1 MSRNRI
7 WQRGAWA
14 LGAALLAVPAAG
26 AQDIVIHAGT
36 LIDGVGRTPQR
47 EMSILIKDDRI
58 AGVEPGYTTPAG
70 AEIVDLRTSTIL
82 PGLVEAHVHMTS
94 TRPPGNHV
102 QNQVTSTPLDVAI
115 ASTVNARK
123 MLDAG
128 FTSVRDTGGFF
139 GADIAL
145 KKAVTKGTV
154 AGPRMW
160 IATDGIGPT
169 GGHNDWSSGY
179 AADIMRP
186 IWTAGV
192 ADGGEAVTLKVR
204 EERKLGADFIKIL
217 PSGGVVSVGD
227 DPEHQLMTDAEI
239 KAAIDAAHAMGMKVA
254 AHAHGKSS
262 IDTAIRLGAD
272 SIEHA
277 TFSDKETF
285 ALFKQH
291 GTYLVPTLLTT
302 QQLMERAR
310 SNPDTLAP
318 GSAAK
323 ALRIG
328 PQKIQSFGEA
338 YRAGVKIAFG
348 SDTSAGLNA
357 REFALMVGAGMTP
370 IDAILSATAGSSD
383 LIGASDDIGSVRP
396 GRYADIIAV
405 AGDPLADIR
414 ELERVQFVMKGGV
427 VYKRN
432 GVPVPITTPAH

>member
-1 MSRNRI
+1 MSRPGTIHR
-7 WQRGAWA
+7 
-14 LGAALLAVPAAG
+14 AALAFAASLLALSAAE
-26 AQDIVIHAGT
+26 ARDVVIHAGT
-36 LIDGVGRTPQR
+36 LIDGAGRTPRR
-47 EMSILIKDDRI
+47 EVSILIKDDRI
-58 AGVEPGYTTPAG
+58 VAVQPGYATPPG
-70 AEIVDLRTSTIL
+70 AEVIDLKTATVL
-82 PGLVEAHVHMTS
+82 PGLVEGHVHMTS
-94 TRPPGNHV
+94 TRLPGNHV

-115 ASTVNARK
+115 ASTVNARN
-123 MLDAG
+123 MLEAG

-145 KKAVTKGTV
+145 KRAINRGMVP
-154 AGPRMW
+154 GPRMW
-160 IATDGIGPT
+160 IATDAVGPT

-179 AADIMRP
+179 AADIVRP

-192 ADGGEAVTLKVR
+192 ADGVEAVTLKVR
-204 EERKLGADFIKIL
+204 QERKLGADLIKIL

-227 DPEHQLMTDAEI
+227 DPRHQVMTDAEI
-239 KAAIDAAHAMGMKVA
+239 KAAVDAAHALGLKVA

-262 IDTAIRLGAD
+262 IDAAVRLGVD

-277 TFSDKETF
+277 TFADKESF

-310 SNPDTLAP
+310 SNPESLAP
-318 GSAAK
+318 GSAEK

-328 PQKIQSFGEA
+328 PMKIQSFTEA

-357 REFALMVGAGMTP
+357 REFALMVGAGMTT

-383 LIGASDDIGSVRP
+383 LIGAGDDIGSVRP

-405 AGDPLADIR
+405 AGDPLVDIT

-427 VYKRN
+427 VYKQ
-432 GVPVPITTPAH
+432 GGAPIANPKAE